1 MNVNISIDDS
11 RIGAGDITLAERRA
25 TENDSSYHGI
35 AIGTIA
41 SSESES
47 GTSRDVRIQGKG
59 GITNALANDSAANI
73 VAKNL
78 LLEGGLEDIGS
89 AGKPLTVSLSEAGAL
104 RARSDQSI
112 YISNFDQNTILNVG
126 AVYAGDTVSLDSKKG
141 IGYEAGDTLNIGMES
156 YINAGKHLI
165 LTAAEGDIGTRNSDT
180 SNPTP
185 LLILNNPELVI
196 DVTAENAWLKGRAPG
211 TEDMGT
217 MTLQR
222 VNVANEFQAESEGA
236 LTVKEV
242 TGTNGETVEAFTAKD
257 LNLTAGGDLTV
268 NGDIKAT
275 DTADLMSYEGIITVN
290 GEVLGGQVY
299 ITTGKTER
307 EEGSQAGNIVINNDV
322 TANGEDGSVSI
333 TANVY
338 CKCW

>member
-1 MNVNISIDDS
+1 M
-11 RIGAGDITLAERRA
+11 
-25 TENDSSYHGI
+25 
-35 AIGTIA
+35 
-41 SSESES
+41 
-47 GTSRDVRIQGKG
+47 
-59 GITNALANDSAANI
+59 
-73 VAKNL
+73 
-78 LLEGGLEDIGS
+78 
-89 AGKPLTVSLSEAGAL
+89 
-104 RARSDQSI
+104 
-112 YISNFDQNTILNVG
+112 
-126 AVYAGDTVSLDSKKG
+126 
-141 IGYEAGDTLNIGMES
+141 
-156 YINAGKHLI
+156 
-165 LTAAEGDIGTRNSDT
+165 
-180 SNPTP
+180 
-185 LLILNNPELVI
+185 NNPELVI

-242 TGTNGETVEAFTAKD
+242 TGTNGETVEAFTAK
-257 LNLTAGGDLTV
+257 GDLTV

-333 TANVY
+333 TANVGDIQTTEAVTLRAASGNVSISTETGNISVDAVEADQNISLKTTSGHITTSDILEAGTNVTLTSTNGNVTTGEKVTATSGTVRWSVAGRWD
-338 CKCW
+338 CVPVHG